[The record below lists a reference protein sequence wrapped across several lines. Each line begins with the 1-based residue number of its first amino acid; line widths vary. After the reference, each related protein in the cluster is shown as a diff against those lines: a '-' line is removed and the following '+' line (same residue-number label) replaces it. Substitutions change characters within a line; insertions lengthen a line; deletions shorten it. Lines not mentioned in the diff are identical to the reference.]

1 MENET
6 PGLLGILEVV
16 RENFDHGDNLD
27 GPVNNVV
34 PEDTNFP
41 KGKLQL
47 GQDFYSLTFISYMNE
62 I

>member
-1 MENET
+1 M
-6 PGLLGILEVV
+6 

-27 GPVNNVV
+27 GPVNNVDV
-34 PEDTNFP
+34 EDKDFP

-47 GQDFYSLTFISYMNE
+47 GQDFYSFTFISYMNE